1 MATKTEIANFA
12 LSYVGDQPITL
23 FSDANDR
30 ARLVTLFYDSA
41 RRRALRLHPWN
52 CIAKRASLGLDAD
65 PPLWGFAGRFKLPS
79 DFERLSLI
87 RNSGLGSDA
96 GLSSDRGADYE
107 IQAGFIETNFGAPL
121 EIKYVPNETDTT
133 KYDSLLTSVIAYS
146 LALDL
151 VEPLT
156 QSNTKKAELEKS
168 LRFWLKE
175 ASRVS
180 GRERAP
186 QGFRDTSWIIARR
199 RGS

>member
-12 LSYVGDQPITL
+12 LSYVGDQPITA

-65 PPLWGFAGRFKLPS
+65 PPLWGFSNRYKLPS
-79 DFERLSLI
+79 DFERLSQI
-87 RNSGLGSDA
+87 RNAGLGTDT
-96 GLSSDRGADYE
+96 GLTSDRGGDYE
-107 IQAGFIETNFGAPL
+107 IAAGFLETNLNAPL
-121 EIKYVPNETDTT
+121 DIKYIPNETDTSL
-133 KYDSLLTSVIAYS
+133 YDSLLVKVVSYS

-151 VEPLT
+151 VEALT
-156 QSNTKKAELEKS
+156 QSNTKKSELEKS
-168 LRFWLKE
+168 FKFWLDQ
-175 ASRVS
+175 ATRVS

-186 QGFRDTSWIIARR
+186 QGYRDTSWIRARI
-199 RGS
+199 RGN